1 MTASIL
7 HLSLIAVLGMLQR
20 SWKKHSWEKKGT
32 LNGGENAYRIQMQV
46 SITLCI
52 PSNPLASKEKSENT
66 DLLKL
71 PPKEEESKLFKLSRN
86 ESK

>member
-20 SWKKHSWEKKGT
+20 SWKKHSWEKKGI

-52 PSNPLASKEKSENT
+52 PSNPLASKKKSENKDT
-66 DLLKL
+66 YFKIG
-71 PPKEEESKLFKLSRN
+71 PPKEGVKMSQIESK
-86 ESK
+86 